1 MLVGC
6 QTYTW
11 EMFGNKWTGRVD
23 DILAAIAK
31 AGYTGIEITNSM
43 IREYDSKP
51 VEFASALQAHGLALA
66 GFAYASPLGFTDPVN
81 RPHELEG
88 ADKAIRFLTAFPG
101 VRLLLGGPS
110 TPVREKVNEKIAYAA
125 GFYNEVGQR
134 AKLVG
139 IEAAFHPHSHHGSIL
154 ESSEEYSQIMALTD
168 PGLVHWNPD
177 TGHIVRGGQKLL
189 DTLKRFSARIRH
201 VHLKDVDANNRW
213 QPLGQGICDIP
224 AVLKLL
230 EEQVKFPG
238 WLVAEEESEAA
249 WAAPKNAIALNRQ
262 YLKTLGY

>member
-11 EMFGNKWTGRVD
+11 EMLGNKWTGWVD
-23 DILAAIAK
+23 DILAAVAR

-51 VEFASALQAHGLALA
+51 ADFAEALRTHRLALA
-66 GFAYASPLGFTDPVN
+66 GFAYASPLGFTDPAN
-81 RPHELEG
+81 RSRELEG

-110 TPVREKVNEKIAYAA
+110 TPVREKVAEKIAHTAN
-125 GFYNEVGQR
+125 FYNEVGLR
-134 AKLVG
+134 AKAAGV
-139 IEAAFHPHSHHGSIL
+139 EAAFHPHSHHGSIL
-154 ESSEEYSQIMALTD
+154 ESSEEYSQIMELTD
-168 PGLVHWNPD
+168 PDLVHWNPD
-177 TGHIVRGGQKLL
+177 TGHIIRGGQNLL
-189 DTLKRFSARIRH
+189 QTLKRFGTRIRH

-230 EEQVKFPG
+230 EEEIKFSG
-238 WLVAEEESEAA
+238 WLVAEEESDAA
-249 WAAPKNAIALNRQ
+249 WADPQNAIAHNRE